1 MYQVLYAGF
10 DTLDIAYKAALP
22 PEILAQLNEARERAE
37 TSQKDEPVI
46 IGPAKERFLI
56 KPHGQRG
63 GFRYVAING
72 PTGAIFSIKNDSDP
86 SQWNVFVS
94 VRALCLLTRG
104 YEETKQWLLR
114 TLIGTGFT
122 ITDHSVNRMD
132 YAIDVLAPDFVL
144 DAANFIYP
152 GQTKARLHWSK
163 ETLLEDDGN
172 TPRAVMK
179 NRKFESVTIG
189 KMPNRQV
196 IVYDKRRSSIDLKQ
210 PYWFDAWGIDRNDP
224 VARIWRIELRAGRD
238 ALAKISTKHTNRHL
252 VTMEHL
258 LPDYLHKAAKEI
270 RYVTAPET
278 RSNISRAEL
287 QPLWQTLNQ
296 QLADCPT
303 SSEPA
308 LPEARAL
315 EIIRQQRRDMAIKQG
330 MGNLLNALVLNG
342 NTPHDITRN
351 LATQITD
358 AAKLY
363 AADLGNV
370 MLHKKATEIAHRL
383 GHLIQK

>member
-10 DTLDIAYKAALP
+10 DTLDIAYRAALP
-22 PEILAQLNEARERAE
+22 PEILAQLNEARDRAE

-46 IGPAKERFLI
+46 IGPAQERLLI

-104 YEETKQWLLR
+104 YEETKQWLMK
-114 TLIGTGFT
+114 TLIGMGFT

-172 TPRAVMK
+172 TPQAVMK

-196 IVYDKRRSSIDLKQ
+196 IVYDKRRASIDLKQ
-210 PYWFDAWGIDRNDP
+210 PYWFDAWGIAKSDP

-238 ALAKISTKHTNRHL
+238 ALAKLSARHTNRHL
-252 VTMEHL
+252 DTIEHL
-258 LPDYLHKAAKEI
+258 LPNYFYKAAKEI
-270 RYVTAPET
+270 RYVIEPEAL
-278 RSNISRAEL
+278 SNVSRAEL
-287 QPLWQTLNQ
+287 QPLWQTLTR
-296 QLADCPT
+296 QLATCPT

-308 LPEARAL
+308 LPEARVL
-315 EIIRQQRRDMAIKQG
+315 EIIRQQRRDIALKQG
-330 MGNLLNALVLNG
+330 MGNLLNAFALDG
-342 NTPHDITRN
+342 NTTEDITQN
-351 LATQITD
+351 LATRTTD
-358 AAKLY
+358 AAKSY
-363 AADLGNV
+363 ATELGNKL
-370 MLHKKATEIAHRL
+370 LHKKVAETIGRL
-383 GHLIQK
+383 SMLLPR